1 MDRQTKNLLVSLG
14 IALSILVI
22 FRPKKNK
29 EVEII
34 ETKENEKYKEP
45 KILNDDKKKMQD
57 DSIVGLK
64 AVRDAINNKESVKQ
78 LDELKNIILKENGI
92 KIMINKSTNK
102 LVAMSNDDKIIA
114 EED

>member
-14 IALSILVI
+14 IALVILVI

-29 EVEII
+29 EAKDID
-34 ETKENEKYKEP
+34 TKQDEKYKEP
-45 KILNDDKKKMQD
+45 KILNDDKKKLQD

-64 AVRDAINNKESVKQ
+64 AVRDAINNKETIKE

-92 KIMINKSTNK
+92 KIMINTSTKK
-102 LVAMSNDDKIIA
+102 LVAMSKDGKIIA
-114 EED
+114 EEE